1 MGLLTPIVGFATEV
15 SIGTWIQLL
24 IAIGVVALMYLA
36 TGRII
41 TQAGYSALW
50 ILLPIAPLVFTT
62 ICFFIFWH
70 DLNTIIFGG
79 SIGFIG
85 ISTVGLFWHLDQISF
100 LANFAF
106 FIVFAFIRWPV
117 SGGQHSPDTDGP
129 RQQGFIGRGPSAP
142 SSGPMTPSDPVNVV
156 RSMPASPGGPGP
168 RPIPGDGPAVVASAP
183 PAKRPVGKSCA
194 WCGEALPG
202 NRALFH
208 DCGPKDRPEVFCKK
222 CGNALSAGTS
232 QCSSCGA
239 A

>member
-1 MGLLTPIVGFATEV
+1 MGLLTPIVGFATAV

-85 ISTVGLFWHLDQISF
+85 ISTVGLFGTWTRS
-100 LANFAF
+100 
-106 FIVFAFIRWPV
+106 VFSQTSHSSSCSPLFV
-117 SGGQHSPDTDGP
+117 GQY
-129 RQQGFIGRGPSAP
+129 
-142 SSGPMTPSDPVNVV
+142 
-156 RSMPASPGGPGP
+156 
-168 RPIPGDGPAVVASAP
+168 PGDNTRRILTGLVNKVSLVGARARQRPA
-183 PAKRPVGKSCA
+183 
-194 WCGEALPG
+194 
-202 NRALFH
+202 
-208 DCGPKDRPEVFCKK
+208 
-222 CGNALSAGTS
+222 
-232 QCSSCGA
+232 Q
-239 A
+239 